1 MFFNTTPEIID
12 GRKYIVLECRFRNGW
27 DVISESDKGVT
38 KGQALEI
45 IHYWKKY
52 KDVDDNQIMVI
63 EVPDIVIPR

>member
-12 GRKYIVLECRFRNGW
+12 GRKYIVLECLFRRGW

-45 IHYWKKY
+45 VHYWKKY
-52 KDVDDNQIMVI
+52 KGVDDNQIMVI
-63 EVPDIVIPR
+63 EVPDIVRPR

>member
-12 GRKYIVLECRFRNGW
+12 GRKYIVLECRFRREW
-27 DVISESDKGVT
+27 DVISESNKGVT

-45 IHYWKKY
+45 VHCWKKY
-52 KDVDDNQIMVI
+52 EGVDDNQIMVI